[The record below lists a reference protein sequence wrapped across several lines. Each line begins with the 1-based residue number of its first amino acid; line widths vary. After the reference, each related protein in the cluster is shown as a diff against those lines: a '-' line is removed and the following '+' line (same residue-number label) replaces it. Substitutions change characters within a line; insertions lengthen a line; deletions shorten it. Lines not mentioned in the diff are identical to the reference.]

1 MARFKHIGR
10 ILGTVLRTHGDDFLT
25 SPSMARSLFT
35 RSILSQD
42 HKDTSLNIS
51 KYIPDTPCGPFGRP
65 VPPPTLPIAA
75 RRNEE
80 DFFTLVDYLSQL
92 DRPDLYLDVLAEV
105 NLLNINPRRELYE
118 QMIMSALHGP
128 HRPGYNQQSFSSENM
143 PSVGHPKQR
152 QEFQRR
158 VDYAVGIFRHM
169 MAKCML
175 PSDEVFQELL
185 QAANAANH
193 PDLVVRLQH
202 LAEVAGLRI
211 DRSPILAALTL
222 YAQRGDIERFEY
234 TLHIMK
240 EKDLVYRGYDE
251 AIATRRMKVL
261 FCNFRD
267 KFFSVGKFKP
277 GLKMYAPMRDEVADK
292 ILGILEEGRNVTMTA
307 QEEEEE
313 GGGRGYRYQQEE
325 EGHDDD
331 QNGGGDNYN
340 RKRRRPMRGNLSV
353 RSYQY
358 ALSILSSLE
367 VPPPVLDKVIELMRE
382 DGVKPNAYLYET
394 LLSMKIKTCYKDKQ
408 LQSSLNG
415 DGRSVSP
422 SEAARQKVH
431 MEEMMGEEA
440 DKERIVVE
448 KLGLPDHWFDNE
460 EMEQFRQDRIKYTEM
475 HRKNKLKRAEVVDVD
490 GWRDCLNLFQE
501 AMNEQA
507 LTKNLAGA
515 LLALSLKLANTDAID
530 TEECLA
536 VARASLDIMGSA
548 RGYLNKDVWKQVDRV
563 IQEALYVDSHD
574 IVDTIWGSF
583 FSRTVVNSQC
593 HPAVALRYMFSVLQ
607 RDEPDYERALEVAE
621 FVVKNPAKRA
631 HNGGGGGG
639 GRWNAAEMNN
649 HNKWEAKVAKNY
661 KKVIKEY
668 LEQRW
673 ESSQGNSSG
682 GSQSAATAAEEEE
695 S

>member
-1 MARFKHIGR
+1 MSRFKHIGR

-25 SPSMARSLFT
+25 SSSTARSLFT
-35 RSILSQD
+35 RNILSQD
-42 HKDTSLNIS
+42 HKNISLDIS

-75 RRNEE
+75 RRSDE

-152 QEFQRR
+152 EEFQRR

-169 MAKCML
+169 MVKCML
-175 PSDEVFQELL
+175 PSEEVFQELL
-185 QAANAANH
+185 QAANAANN

-234 TLHIMK
+234 TLNIMK

-277 GLKMYAPMRDEVADK
+277 GLEIYAPMRNEVADK

-307 QEEEEE
+307 QQEEEEE
-313 GGGRGYRYQQEE
+313 GEQRGGRGGYRDHQEE
-325 EGHDDD
+325 D
-331 QNGGGDNYN
+331 GGDNNYN
-340 RKRRRPMRGNLSV
+340 KRRRRPIQGNLSV

-408 LQSSLNG
+408 LHSSLNE
-415 DGRSVSP
+415 DGSGGSAA
-422 SEAARQKVH
+422 EAARQKAN
-431 MEEMMGEEA
+431 MEEMMGEEVG
-440 DKERIVVE
+440 KERIINE
-448 KLGLPDHWFDNE
+448 KLGLPGHWFDNE
-460 EMEQFRQDRIKYTEM
+460 EMEQFRQDRIKYTAM

-574 IVDTIWGSF
+574 IVDSIWGSF

-631 HNGGGGGG
+631 HNGGGGGEY
-639 GRWNAAEMNN
+639 WNAAEINS
-649 HNKWEAKVAKNY
+649 NKWEAKVAKSY
-661 KKVIKEY
+661 KKAIKEY
-668 LEQRW
+668 LELHRW
-673 ESSQGNSSG
+673 ESSQGSG
-682 GSQSAATAAEEEE
+682 GSQSAAAAVEEP
-695 S
+695 

>member
-1 MARFKHIGR
+1 MSRFKHIGR
-10 ILGTVLRTHGDDFLT
+10 ILGTILRTHGDDFLT
-25 SPSMARSLFT
+25 TSSTTRSLFT

-42 HKDTSLNIS
+42 HKDIS

-65 VPPPTLPIAA
+65 VPPPILPIAA
-75 RRNEE
+75 QRNEE

-105 NLLNINPRRELYE
+105 NLLNINPKRELYE

-152 QEFQRR
+152 EEFQRR

-175 PSDEVFQELL
+175 PSEEVFQEFL
-185 QAANAANH
+185 QAANAANN

-234 TLHIMK
+234 TLNIMK

-277 GLKMYAPMRDEVADK
+277 GLEIYAPMRDEVADK

-307 QEEEEE
+307 QQKEEEE
-313 GGGRGYRYQQEE
+313 GEQRGGRGGYRDHQEE
-325 EGHDDD
+325 DDD
-331 QNGGGDNYN
+331 QDGSDNDYD
-340 RKRRRPMRGNLSV
+340 RRRRRPMQGNLSV

-358 ALSILSSLE
+358 ALSILNSLE

-394 LLSMKIKTCYKDKQ
+394 LLGMKIKTCYKDKQ
-408 LQSSLNG
+408 LHSSLTE
-415 DGRSVSP
+415 DGSGGGS
-422 SEAARQKVH
+422 SSAAEAARQKAN
-431 MEEMMGEEA
+431 MEEMVGEEVR
-440 DKERIVVE
+440 KERIISA
-448 KLGLPDHWFDNE
+448 KLGLPGHWFDNE
-460 EMEQFRQDRIKYTEM
+460 EMEQFRQDRIKYTAM

-490 GWRDCLNLFQE
+490 GWRDCLNLFQD

-536 VARASLDIMGSA
+536 VARASLDIMNSA
-548 RGYLNKDVWKQVDRV
+548 RGYLNKDMWKQVDRV

-574 IVDTIWGSF
+574 IVDAIWGSF
-583 FSRTVVNSQC
+583 FSRTVINSQC

-621 FVVKNPAKRA
+621 FVVKNPSKRA
-631 HNGGGGGG
+631 HNRGGGGGYL
-639 GRWNAAEMNN
+639 NAAEINN
-649 HNKWEAKVAKNY
+649 NKWEAKVAKSY

-668 LEQRW
+668 LDLHRL
-673 ESSQGNSSG
+673 ESSQGS
-682 GSQSAATAAEEEE
+682 GSQSATAVASAMEEP
-695 S
+695 